1 MSLEE
6 PIEVDT
12 DPSPGIDAA
21 LHAALDNETRVP
33 NPILDLL
40 PSPEI
45 TVSSLL
51 EKSLPAL
58 LSPSAINLRP
68 VKSSTTNAAARW
80 TVKELLEA
88 AIPPRRW
95 LSDLEIT
102 LRKEWLT
109 SARVTSIRHPTNSNL
124 HFPLWVGNFWYS
136 LVDAVE
142 QKEKWKRAEGWVSR
156 LVQDPKVY
164 EARGLMQ
171 QIPWGMRIW
180 ALTGA
185 ESSSFVGVLAR
196 LLSTDW
202 LRERHLDTL
211 GSYLNF
217 RASEDGEGRTGY
229 WVGDVY
235 FSTCLK
241 RVYRATRATIRADWD
256 LKKYRDGITACGSK
270 RLLFPANLD
279 NNHWVTFG
287 VDFEKQEFCYGAPSC
302 FAALRHAYSLPLYPI

>member
-1 MSLEE
+1 MK
-6 PIEVDT
+6 V
-12 DPSPGIDAA
+12 
-21 LHAALDNETRVP
+21 ALDNETRVP
-33 NPILDLL
+33 KPILDLL
-40 PSPEI
+40 PSPDI
-45 TVSSLL
+45 TISSLL
-51 EKSLPAL
+51 KKSLPAL

-68 VKSSTTNAAARW
+68 VKSPTTDAAARW

-88 AIPPRRW
+88 AIPPRIW

-102 LRKEWLT
+102 LRKKWLT
-109 SARVTSIRHPTNSNL
+109 GARVTSIRHPTISNL
-124 HFPLWVGNFWYS
+124 YFPLWIGNFWYS

-156 LVQDPKVY
+156 LVQDLKVY

-185 ESSSFVGVLAR
+185 ESSRLAR

-217 RASEDGEGRTGY
+217 RASEDGEG
-229 WVGDVY
+229 
-235 FSTCLK
+235 TC
-241 RVYRATRATIRADWD
+241 
-256 LKKYRDGITACGSK
+256 
-270 RLLFPANLD
+270 N
-279 NNHWVTFG
+279 
-287 VDFEKQEFCYGAPSC
+287 
-302 FAALRHAYSLPLYPI
+302 